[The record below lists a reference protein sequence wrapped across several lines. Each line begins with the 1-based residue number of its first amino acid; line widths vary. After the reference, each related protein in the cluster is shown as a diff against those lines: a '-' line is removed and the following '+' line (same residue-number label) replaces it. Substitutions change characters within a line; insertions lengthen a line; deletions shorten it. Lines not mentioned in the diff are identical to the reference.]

1 MYTVQYL
8 EIFLNVCG
16 FSGWYLFTFSVCVC
30 VGDERGAEDQQS
42 HGDQLHARGLQ
53 VTAAPSLKQNNR
65 TVHLYA
71 FTSENAL

>member
-1 MYTVQYL
+1 MYS
-8 EIFLNVCG
+8 IWRF
-16 FSGWYLFTFSVCVC
+16 FSIYVDFQDGTYSHSLCVCVC